1 MTSPETF
8 IFLSNY
14 RSTARERLMVE
25 YVVISVISLVLGF
38 VLGYAVR
45 AAISARKRRKA
56 SRYDARK
63 SWADARRS
71 PWSSEHPRAAT
82 RPTETASAA
91 WVETATRNFCLRV
104 TYLQQV
110 SGLPGSGNDGAGA
123 NVW

>member
-71 PWSSEHPRAAT
+71 P
-82 RPTETASAA
+82 
-91 WVETATRNFCLRV
+91 
-104 TYLQQV
+104 
-110 SGLPGSGNDGAGA
+110 
-123 NVW
+123 